1 MFTRRGFI
9 RVAAASVGSLALRPF
24 GLLPA
29 LAQSGSNYRALVCVF
44 LFGGNDSNNTIIP
57 MDDTNFKAYT
67 SIRGSLALTAAEL
80 TPTVYSTAARPYAFH
95 GKLPELASLF
105 SSKEL
110 AVVANV
116 GSLVQPLTRAQYQA
130 AQSPLPLNLFSHADQ
145 QLQWQTSIA
154 QGNSPTGWAGRA
166 ADYIEAQKI
175 NSSTFPVF
183 FSVAGNALLGNG
195 ASTAAGGHGAGRIA
209 AARRIQFRSGLAGAL
224 ERADQ
229 SADARYRSVAGAG
242 GQQHA
247 GEQHQRRDRAHRG
260 AGQGHR
266 AEDARFPPPRSAQQL
281 QQVAQIIQVA
291 SYLGMSRQIFFCSLG
306 GFDTHAG
313 ELETHNTLYPQLS
326 QAIAAFYAATQ
337 ELGVAQNVTTFTESD
352 FSRTFQPTT
361 TDGSDHAWG
370 SHHMVVGGAVQGGQI
385 YGAFPTFE
393 LGGPNDTDT
402 RGRWIPTLSIDQYG
416 ATLASW
422 FGIPASALATVFP
435 NLANFG
441 GQEIGLF
448 GPATS

>member
-1 MFTRRGFI
+1 MFSRRNFI
-9 RVAAASVGSLALRPF
+9 RVTTASVGSLALRPF

-29 LAQSGSNYRALVCVF
+29 LAQGGSNYKALVCVF

-57 MDDTNFKAYT
+57 TDDTNFQAYT

-80 TPTVYSTAARPYAFH
+80 SQTVYNGSAPYAFH
-95 GKLPELASLF
+95 GKLPELASMF
-105 SSKEL
+105 ASKEL

-116 GSLVQPLTRAQYQA
+116 GSLVQPLTRSQYQA
-130 AQSPLPLNLFSHADQ
+130 SQSPIPLNLFSHSDQ

-183 FSVAGNALLGNG
+183 FSVAGNALLGTG
-195 ASTAAGGHGAGRIA
+195 ATTQPVAIAPGGSLSLSGFTSAASSQARLTALNSLLTLDSGVALAQA
-209 AARRIQFRSGLAGAL
+209 ANNTLSNSLNDATALNAALAKGTKLKTTFPATSL
-224 ERADQ
+224 
-229 SADARYRSVAGAG
+229 
-242 GQQHA
+242 
-247 GEQHQRRDRAHRG
+247 GE
-260 AGQGHR
+260 
-266 AEDARFPPPRSAQQL
+266 QL

-291 SYLGMSRQIFFCSLG
+291 SYLGMNRQIFFCSLG

-313 ELETHNTLYPQLS
+313 ELEAHNTLYPQLS
-326 QAIAAFYAATQ
+326 QAISAFYSATQ
-337 ELGVAQNVTTFTESD
+337 ELGVAQDVTTFTESD

-385 YGAFPTFE
+385 YGTFPAFQ

-416 ATLASW
+416 STLASW
-422 FGIPASALATVFP
+422 FGIPTSALATVFP

-441 GQEIGLF
+441 GQQIGLF
-448 GPATS
+448 GSST

>member
-1 MFTRRGFI
+1 M
-9 RVAAASVGSLALRPF
+9 
-24 GLLPA
+24 
-29 LAQSGSNYRALVCVF
+29 AQSGPGYRALVCVF
-44 LFGGNDSNNTIIP
+44 LFGGNDSNNTIVP
-57 MDDTNFKAYT
+57 MDDASFKAYT

-80 TPTVYSTAARPYAFH
+80 TPTVTSVANAPYAFH
-95 GKLPELASLF
+95 GKLPELASMF

-116 GSLVQPLTRAQYQA
+116 GSLVQPLNRLQYQQ
-130 AQSPLPLNLFSHADQ
+130 AQAPLPLNLFSHSDQ

-166 ADYIEAQKI
+166 ADYIEAQKV
-175 NSSTFPVF
+175 NTSTFPVF

-195 ASTAAGGHGAGRIA
+195 VSTQPVAVAPGGTLQLAGFNSTAAS
-209 AARRIQFRSGLAGAL
+209 Q
-224 ERADQ
+224 
-229 SADARYRSVAGAG
+229 ARYSALNNLLKLDSGVALAQAANNTLANSISDATALTQALAKGTALKTQFPTTSLGA
-242 GQQHA
+242 
-247 GEQHQRRDRAHRG
+247 
-260 AGQGHR
+260 
-266 AEDARFPPPRSAQQL
+266 QL

-313 ELETHNTLYPQLS
+313 ELEAHNTLYPQLS

-337 ELGVAQNVTTFTESD
+337 ELGVAQSVTTFTESD

-370 SHHMVVGGAVQGGQI
+370 SHHMVIGGAVQGGQI
-385 YGAFPTFE
+385 YGQFPTFE

-416 ATLASW
+416 ATLSSW
-422 FGIPASALATVFP
+422 FGIPASALSTVYP
-435 NLANFG
+435 NLTNFG
-441 GQEIGLF
+441 SQNIGFL
-448 GPATS
+448 G